1 MSVTPS
7 PIGGFAAQ
15 FFDNNGVILSGGK
28 IYTYAAGTTTPQ
40 ATYTSASGTTPHAN
54 PIILDSAGRVPGGEI
69 WLTDGLVYKFVIE
82 TATAILIGTYDN
94 ITGINSN
101 FVNYTVQEEVIT
113 ATAGQTVF
121 NLSTI
126 NYTPATNSLTV
137 YIDGV
142 NQYVG
147 DSYLETDSNTVTFTS
162 GVHVG
167 GEVKFTTAIQTTTGA
182 VDASIVTYDPPF
194 TGGVITNVEDKLAQ
208 YVSVK
213 DFGAVGNGVADD
225 STAINN
231 ALANGGYIY
240 FPAGTYKVTTIVCD
254 SVNKLTV
261 DASAATFT
269 SVYGN
274 LVVINNCDDF
284 TWTGGIF
291 NAGTGANP
299 AYTALGVPYTIPCNF
314 TVFSSNRVNVSKT
327 QINNSLTNAYPSL
340 TAWIVGQGVF
350 DGNQIVNGGDNSLW
364 FFGCF
369 HMVASNNLILNQ
381 LAGRGICFQQV
392 NYGAITGNVAE
403 GGKGEAY
410 NVHGSSNIAITGN
423 SVSDLAT
430 DAVVLGF
437 SSGIGVEWEENATA
451 PAIAAAIA
459 DPLLYNNVFS
469 RNITISGNTIS
480 GTDFGIRIGN
490 NLGISGD
497 NYGNQG
503 QVVIDGNNIFFVDT
517 GINTGTSRQV
527 RISNNM
533 ISTCAQACVE
543 LNMGTDTGG
552 FSGEYVYIANNRF
565 TLFNGNNS
573 SYNAVQFQNGLPVPA
588 DDISLTNNEWDT
600 GQFSAGFSNLS
611 GSALACIEDGNV
623 YANGVVSSAT
633 KAGLGIQRQFS
644 DQTGASFLSP
654 YLVNK
659 ASNEFTQSGAVGD
672 SFTTVFAIPTDASI
686 AAQIQIGISDRVVC
700 FGTIYAHNGT
710 PPALTFTGTGSTYV
724 QLSGGNLQIKGNT
737 SGGSAAYGGLY
748 SIRYSLLNPT

>member
-1 MSVTPS
+1 MALTQVTGPY
-7 PIGGFAAQ
+7 PIFTDLDGTPLDDGYLYIGAINDDPETNPIQ
-15 FFDNNGVILSGGK
+15 VFFDSNLTIPATQPIRTSNGYAYRNGTPALLYTGGEFSITIRNKRNEFVLYSPVGYGFDPAAVSASVVKNDFIGNGVQVAFVL
-28 IYTYAAGTTTPQ
+28 
-40 ATYTSASGTTPHAN
+40 SASPST
-54 PIILDSAGRVPGGEI
+54 ILATNIFINGVYQEKDSYTLAGNTITFSIAPPLSSSIEI
-69 WLTDGLVYKFVIE
+69 LTNE
-82 TATAILIGTYDN
+82 TGV
-94 ITGINSN
+94 INSGN
-101 FVNYTVQEEVIT
+101 ANDISYTLTAPGATLQSVQTKLE
-113 ATAGQTVF
+113 Q
-121 NLSTI
+121 
-126 NYTPATNSLTV
+126 
-137 YIDGV
+137 YI
-142 NQYVG
+142 
-147 DSYLETDSNTVTFTS
+147 
-162 GVHVG
+162 
-167 GEVKFTTAIQTTTGA
+167 
-182 VDASIVTYDPPF
+182 
-194 TGGVITNVEDKLAQ
+194 
-208 YVSVK
+208 SVK
-213 DFGAVGNGVADD
+213 DFGAVGDGVADD

-588 DDISLTNNEWDT
+588 DNISLTNNEWDT

>member
-1 MSVTPS
+1 MALTQVTGPYPIFTDLDGTPLDDGYLYIGEINQDPEQNPIQVFWDSNLTIAATQPIRTSNGYAYRNGTPALLYTGGEFSITIRNKREEFVLYSPVGYGFDPAAVSASVVKNDF
-7 PIGGFAAQ
+7 IG
-15 FFDNNGVILSGGK
+15 NGVQL
-28 IYTYAAGTTTPQ
+28 AFVL
-40 ATYTSASGTTPHAN
+40 SASPST
-54 PIILDSAGRVPGGEI
+54 ILATNIFINGVYQEKDSYTLAGNTITFSIAPPLNSSIEI
-69 WLTDGLVYKFVIE
+69 LTNE
-82 TATAILIGTYDN
+82 TGV
-94 ITGINSN
+94 INSGN
-101 FVNYTVQEEVIT
+101 ANDISYTLTAPGATLQSVQT
-113 ATAGQTVF
+113 K
-121 NLSTI
+121 
-126 NYTPATNSLTV
+126 
-137 YIDGV
+137 
-142 NQYVG
+142 
-147 DSYLETDSNTVTFTS
+147 LE
-162 GVHVG
+162 
-167 GEVKFTTAIQTTTGA
+167 
-182 VDASIVTYDPPF
+182 
-194 TGGVITNVEDKLAQ
+194 Q

-213 DFGAVGNGVADD
+213 DFGAVGDGVADD

-254 SVNKLTV
+254 SINKLTV

-299 AYTALGVPYTIPCNF
+299 AYTGLGVPYTIPCNF
-314 TVFSSNRVNVSKT
+314 TVFMSNRVNVSKT

-340 TAWIVGQGVF
+340 TAWIVGQGIF
-350 DGNQIVNGGDNSLW
+350 DGNQIVNGGDNSIW

-392 NYGAITGNVAE
+392 NYGAITGNVAQ

-423 SVSDLAT
+423 SVTGLAT
-430 DAVVLGF
+430 DAIVLGF

-490 NLGISGD
+490 NQGISGA

-503 QVVIDGNNIFFVDT
+503 QVVLDGNNIFFVDT

-573 SYNAVQFQNGLPVPA
+573 SYNAVQFQNGLPIPA
-588 DDISLTNNEWDT
+588 DNISLTNNEWDN

-644 DQTGASFLSP
+644 DQTGASFLAP

-748 SIRYSLLNPT
+748 SIRYSLLNPS

>member
-1 MSVTPS
+1 MALTQVTGPY
-7 PIGGFAAQ
+7 PIFTDLDGTPLDDGYLYIGAINDDPETNPIQ
-15 FFDNNGVILSGGK
+15 VFFDSNLTIPATQPIRTSNGYAYRNGTPALLYTGGEFSITIRNKRNEFVLYSPVGYGFDPAAVSASVVKNDFIGNGVQVAFVL
-28 IYTYAAGTTTPQ
+28 
-40 ATYTSASGTTPHAN
+40 SASPST
-54 PIILDSAGRVPGGEI
+54 ILATNIFINGVYQEKDSYTLAGNTITFSIAPPLSSSIEI
-69 WLTDGLVYKFVIE
+69 LTNE
-82 TATAILIGTYDN
+82 TGV
-94 ITGINSN
+94 INSGN
-101 FVNYTVQEEVIT
+101 ANDISYTLTAPGATLQSVQTKLE
-113 ATAGQTVF
+113 Q
-121 NLSTI
+121 
-126 NYTPATNSLTV
+126 
-137 YIDGV
+137 YI
-142 NQYVG
+142 
-147 DSYLETDSNTVTFTS
+147 
-162 GVHVG
+162 
-167 GEVKFTTAIQTTTGA
+167 
-182 VDASIVTYDPPF
+182 
-194 TGGVITNVEDKLAQ
+194 
-208 YVSVK
+208 SVK
-213 DFGAVGNGVADD
+213 DFGAVGDGVADD

-299 AYTALGVPYTIPCNF
+299 AYTGLGVPYTIPCNF

-573 SYNAVQFQNGLPVPA
+573 SYNAVQFQKR
-588 DDISLTNNEWDT
+588 
-600 GQFSAGFSNLS
+600 
-611 GSALACIEDGNV
+611 
-623 YANGVVSSAT
+623 SS
-633 KAGLGIQRQFS
+633 RS
-644 DQTGASFLSP
+644 
-654 YLVNK
+654 
-659 ASNEFTQSGAVGD
+659 
-672 SFTTVFAIPTDASI
+672 
-686 AAQIQIGISDRVVC
+686 R
-700 FGTIYAHNGT
+700 
-710 PPALTFTGTGSTYV
+710 
-724 QLSGGNLQIKGNT
+724 
-737 SGGSAAYGGLY
+737 
-748 SIRYSLLNPT
+748 

>member
-1 MSVTPS
+1 MALTQVTGPY
-7 PIGGFAAQ
+7 PIFTDLDGTPLDDGYLYIGAINDDPETNPIQ
-15 FFDNNGVILSGGK
+15 VFFDSNLTIPATQPIRTSNGYAYRNGTPALLYTGGEFSITIRNKRNEFVLYSPVGYGFDPAAVSASVVKNDFIGNGVQVAFVL
-28 IYTYAAGTTTPQ
+28 
-40 ATYTSASGTTPHAN
+40 SASPST
-54 PIILDSAGRVPGGEI
+54 ILATNIFINGVYQEKDSYTLAGNTITFSIAPPLSSSIEI
-69 WLTDGLVYKFVIE
+69 LTNE
-82 TATAILIGTYDN
+82 TGV
-94 ITGINSN
+94 INSGN
-101 FVNYTVQEEVIT
+101 ANDISYTLTAPGATLQSVQTKLE
-113 ATAGQTVF
+113 Q
-121 NLSTI
+121 
-126 NYTPATNSLTV
+126 
-137 YIDGV
+137 YI
-142 NQYVG
+142 
-147 DSYLETDSNTVTFTS
+147 
-162 GVHVG
+162 
-167 GEVKFTTAIQTTTGA
+167 
-182 VDASIVTYDPPF
+182 
-194 TGGVITNVEDKLAQ
+194 
-208 YVSVK
+208 SVK
-213 DFGAVGNGVADD
+213 DFGAVGDGVADD

-299 AYTALGVPYTIPCNF
+299 AYTGLGVPYTIPCNF

-588 DDISLTNNEWDT
+588 DNISLTNNEWDT